1 MTSQTGVPCI
11 IKIYFCVFSW
21 KTKTIPLT
29 GVVQDTLTPKQ
40 FICN

>member
-11 IKIYFCVFSW
+11 IKITFVFFSW

-29 GVVQDTLTPKQ
+29 GVVQDTLTAKQ